1 MTAPNPDTVLI
12 DVDVFLAFTMA
23 DDELHPNA
31 ERLMGEIEL
40 KKGEA
45 PLYVSDAAPYEAEA
59 LFLSGKVR
67 VASGS
72 WQAVVSRLWHD
83 PLFPRLPATPRVFDE
98 HLRFYKGSGGR
109 FTYFDSFHAATAKVS
124 GLPLVTS
131 DGNLLSEPSISTID
145 LRSF

>member
-1 MTAPNPDTVLI
+1 MTVPVPDTVLI
-12 DVDVFLAFTMA
+12 DVDVFVAYAMEE
-23 DDELHPNA
+23 DELHPNA
-31 ERLMGEIEL
+31 ERLMGEIER
-40 KKGEA
+40 KNSKA

-98 HLRFYKGSGGR
+98 HLRYYKGAGGR
-109 FTYFDSFHAATAKVS
+109 LTYFDSFHAATSKVT
-124 GLPLVTS
+124 GIPLVTTGH
-131 DGNLLSEPSISTID
+131 DLLSEPSISTID
-145 LRSF
+145 LRSL